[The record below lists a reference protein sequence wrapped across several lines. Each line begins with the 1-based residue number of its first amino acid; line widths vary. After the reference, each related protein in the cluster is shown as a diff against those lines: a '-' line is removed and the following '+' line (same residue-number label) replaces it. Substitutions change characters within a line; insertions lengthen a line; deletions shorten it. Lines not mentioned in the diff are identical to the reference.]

1 MNQNEIATD
10 IARGHE
16 LRNRIKSDTAEL
28 KLIEKRLES
37 VALLAPHI
45 PLQDAE
51 REGKQTI
58 LSGAG
63 LTLPVVFESDLLI
76 GSFTHGS
83 SLHDSITLLL
93 NHEPGQDSKKTLFG
107 ALFKSSH
114 TYERRISDGH
124 KFRLAAKCAVPTNEG
139 FNGLMHLLKSRDK
152 DGIVKSKTVIAWD
165 QIKKKTP

>member
-1 MNQNEIATD
+1 MNKNEIATD

-37 VALLAPHI
+37 VALLSPHI
-45 PLQDAE
+45 PLQNAE
-51 REGKQTI
+51 REGKQAI

-76 GSFTHGS
+76 GSFTHGT
-83 SLHDSITLLL
+83 SLHDSISLLL
-93 NHEPGQDSKKTLFG
+93 NHEPGQDIKKTLFG
-107 ALFKSSH
+107 SLFKSSH

-124 KFRLAAKCAVPTNEG
+124 QFRLAAKFAIPTADG
-139 FNGLMHLLKSRDK
+139 FNALMSLLKSRDK
-152 DGIVKSKTVIAWD
+152 DGVVKSKTVIAWD
-165 QIKKKTP
+165 QLKKETP